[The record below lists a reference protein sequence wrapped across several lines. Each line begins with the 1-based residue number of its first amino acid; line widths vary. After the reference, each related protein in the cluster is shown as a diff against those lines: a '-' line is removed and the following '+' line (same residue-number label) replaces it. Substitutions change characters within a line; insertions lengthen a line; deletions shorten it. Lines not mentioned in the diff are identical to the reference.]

1 MNEKMLI
8 ENLGI
13 KEQLIMKLNMI
24 DDPIIKEKLLQVFDD
39 ILELAN
45 RVILDG
51 IVGSDL
57 NKTMKYINA
66 IIINKFYSI
75 IEIDKLNIINQL
87 TIIIKQLAV
96 DILAKIIINSS
107 QASIDLN
114 R

>member
-1 MNEKMLI
+1 MLI